1 MDHNLLRIII
11 RNDINLLIIF
21 NRYIRLNNIFKYK
34 VERYYLIKIDSKN
47 TSIINKSLKKS
58 HSKFLIK

>member
-21 NRYIRLNNIFKYK
+21 NKYIRLDKVFKYK
-34 VERYYLIKIDSKN
+34 TEKYYLIKINLKN
-47 TSIINKSLKKS
+47 ISIINKFLKNS
-58 HSKFLIK
+58 YSKFSIK